1 MHGITP
7 SWAQWTVYISQTI
20 KSNETGHLFHGSS
33 LARLSCF
40 DHMVPLS
47 IFYTWCELSMPSDL
61 NKQTNKYAESQS
73 KAKCL
78 ICEAKISQQF
88 KLWTILPLDKTEMM
102 EEEMW
107 GGNTPLFL
115 VMLPT
120 IVALFTKHCIGKL
133 HSGLFITSEQWLQAD
148 LTEQPSVLVVDKTPV
163 FLSSSSYT
171 LCTYFL
177 SK

>member
-40 DHMVPLS
+40 DHTVPLS

-120 IVALFTKHCIGKL
+120 IIALFTKHCIGKL
-133 HSGLFITSEQWLQAD
+133 SFGLIHNKRTVAASWFNRAA
-148 LTEQPSVLVVDKTPV
+148 
-163 FLSSSSYT
+163 LSFSSR
-171 LCTYFL
+171 
-177 SK
+177 